1 MSVLKPTLVIMA
13 AGMGSR
19 FGGLKQVEGLGPYG
33 ETLMEYAIFDAIK
46 AGFGKIVFVIR
57 KNMESVFLEV
67 FNEKLLQHIP
77 FELVFQ
83 ELDDLPHNFQKPEN
97 RIKPWGTAH
106 AIWSCRKTVQSPFA
120 LINGDDFYGRAA
132 YQNIAGFFDQHS
144 DPHLYALNAYQ
155 LEKTLSDF
163 GGVNRGICQ
172 LDAKSQLIKVDE
184 QLQLARNAD
193 GMVRS
198 MLDNKTV
205 EFDPKSP
212 VSMNIWAFYPTVFQ
226 PFEKLLIDFLNK
238 NLTDSQS
245 EAFVPAFITAL
256 IEQQKVSVKVL
267 TSHAQWF
274 GITYP
279 QDKILAKVKL
289 QKMTDQGLYPSPL
302 F

>member
-19 FGGLKQVEGLGPYG
+19 FGGLKQVEGLGPDG
-33 ETLMEYAIFDAIK
+33 ETLMEYAVFDALE

-57 KNMESVFLEV
+57 KNMETVFREV

-77 FELVFQ
+77 YELVFQ
-83 ELDDLPHNFQKPEN
+83 ELDDLPHNLKPPKT
-97 RIKPWGTAH
+97 RLKPWGTAH
-106 AIWSCRKTVQSPFA
+106 AIWACRKAVQSPFA
-120 LINGDDFYGRAA
+120 LINADDFYGREA
-132 YQNIAGFFDQHS
+132 YQNIAEFFTKHT
-144 DPHLYALNAYQ
+144 DPCVYALNAYQ
-155 LEKTLSDF
+155 LDKTLSEF

-172 LDAKSQLIKVDE
+172 LDTKNHLIKVVE

-193 GMVRS
+193 GVVQQ
-198 MLDNKTV
+198 MLEDKTI
-205 EFDPKSP
+205 EIDAKSP

>member
-19 FGGLKQVEGLGPYG
+19 FGGLKQVEGLGPDS
-33 ETLMEYAIFDAIK
+33 ETLMEYAIFDALQ

-57 KNMESVFLEV
+57 KNMETVFLEV

-77 FELVFQ
+77 YELVFQ

-106 AIWSCRKTVQSPFA
+106 AIWACRKAVQSPFA
-120 LINGDDFYGRAA
+120 LINGDDFYGREA
-132 YQNIAGFFDQHS
+132 YQNMANFFTQHS
-144 DPHLYALNAYQ
+144 DACLYALNAYQ
-155 LEKTLSDF
+155 LDKTLSDF

-193 GMVRS
+193 GVVRS

-205 EFDPKSP
+205 EFDPKSS
-212 VSMNIWAFYPTVFQ
+212 VSMNIWAFYPTIFSL
-226 PFEKLLIDFLNK
+226 FENLLIEFFNKKLN
-238 NLTDSQS
+238 DSQS
-245 EAFVPAFITAL
+245 EAFVPAFITRL
-256 IEQQKVSVKVL
+256 IKQQKVRIKVL
-267 TSHAQWF
+267 TSQAEWF

-279 QDKILAKVKL
+279 QDKVLAQFKL
-289 QKMTDQGLYPSPL
+289 RKMVDQGLYPSPL